1 MYKIRKSEDFRGKLK
16 LLTSNGAKKLD
27 ISLTI
32 TPDLLTKARKLQ
44 VDILDLQKKA
54 QKGNLEQAEIEKL
67 GRAIVDTFRLLLGD
81 ENTETL
87 MEIYNQNPAGMF
99 KDIYPYIQDVIQ
111 AARTKAAKTRSN
123 FFKRK
128 AW

>member
-1 MYKIRKSEDFRGKLK
+1 MYTIRKSEDFRGKLK
-16 LLTSNGAKKLD
+16 LLTSNGTKKLD

-54 QKGNLEQAEIEKL
+54 QKGKIEQAELEKL
-67 GRAIVDTFRLLLGD
+67 GCAIVDTFRLLLGD
-81 ENTETL
+81 ENTNIL
-87 MEIYNQNPAGMF
+87 MEVYNQNPAGMF
-99 KDIYPYIQDVIQ
+99 KDVYPYIQDVIQ
-111 AARTKAAKTRSN
+111 PALTKAAKNRANS
-123 FFKRK
+123 FKRQ

>member
-1 MYKIRKSEDFRGKLK
+1 MYTIRKSEDFRGKIK
-16 LLTSNGAKKLD
+16 LLTDNGEKILN

-44 VDILDLQKKA
+44 IDILDLQKKS
-54 QKGNLEQAEIEKL
+54 QKGKIEQAELEKL
-67 GRAIVDTFRLLLGD
+67 GCAIVDTFRLLLGN
-81 ENTETL
+81 ENTDTL

-99 KDIYPYIQDVIQ
+99 NDIYPYIQDVIQ
-111 AARTKAAKTRSN
+111 PALIKAAKNRTN
-123 FFKRK
+123 TFKRQ